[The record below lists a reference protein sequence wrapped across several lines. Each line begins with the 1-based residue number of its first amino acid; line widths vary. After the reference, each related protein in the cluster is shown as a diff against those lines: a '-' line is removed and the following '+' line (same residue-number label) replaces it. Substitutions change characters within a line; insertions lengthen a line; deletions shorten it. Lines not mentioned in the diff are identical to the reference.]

1 MESQSHR
8 RYDLGANELSGPNLF
23 PWLGCLMK
31 PLINCHNLYYIHRG
45 KDSDVQ
51 EYTWMEFDCHGIY
64 RFRVYEPLGFKLS
77 S

>member
-1 MESQSHR
+1 
-8 RYDLGANELSGPNLF
+8 
-23 PWLGCLMK
+23 MK

-45 KDSDVQ
+45 KDSDGQ